1 MSNSNKIMRFLSLG
15 LAVESK
21 TLDPLEDGT
30 ESDNPSLIL
39 SKYRFVWF
47 RTPQQIE
54 EKNGCLRES

>member
-1 MSNSNKIMRFLSLG
+1 MRFLSLG